1 MDWNEFFE
9 RTRLAA
15 GVESFSKLA
24 PMLGITD
31 GAIGHYR
38 QGRRIPQVWVVADA
52 LRIQGHPA
60 PEKAAIEIM
69 KKAALTSPER
79 TFWKRLA
86 ATATLL
92 ALGVLG
98 AAQQPVQAATR
109 AFEAAPTPYYAKSWM
124 GDGPTARLLP
134 ARLPH
139 RIAVGLG
146 CPAGHPSWYP
156 DCPGVPGYSV
166 SGTHQRSLAP
176 TLGALSVFA
185 LRGSAALHELREYLR
200 QRLRVRQDV
209 EHTAT
214 FERRLDH
221 QFVEIGRHVDA
232 AVGDAVVVRLR
243 RCEPFRAPL

>member
-109 AFEAAPTPYYAKSWM
+109 AFEAAPTPYYAKSGLRYW
-124 GDGPTARLLP
+124 TRLLRDWLAHKLHRPRP
-134 ARLPH
+134 A
-139 RIAVGLG
+139 
-146 CPAGHPSWYP
+146 P
-156 DCPGVPGYSV
+156 DCIE
-166 SGTHQRSLAP
+166 A
-176 TLGALSVFA
+176 
-185 LRGSAALHELREYLR
+185 
-200 QRLRVRQDV
+200 
-209 EHTAT
+209 
-214 FERRLDH
+214 
-221 QFVEIGRHVDA
+221 
-232 AVGDAVVVRLR
+232 
-243 RCEPFRAPL
+243 RAWI

>member
-92 ALGVLG
+92 AVGVLG
-98 AAQQPVQAATR
+98 GALQPAQAATAGFDAHPIHIMR
-109 AFEAAPTPYYAKSWM
+109 NNLLWW
-124 GDGPTARLLP
+124 GRLLRDWLAHKLHRPVP
-134 ARLPH
+134 A
-139 RIAVGLG
+139 A
-146 CPAGHPSWYP
+146 
-156 DCPGVPGYSV
+156 DCIE
-166 SGTHQRSLAP
+166 A
-176 TLGALSVFA
+176 
-185 LRGSAALHELREYLR
+185 
-200 QRLRVRQDV
+200 
-209 EHTAT
+209 
-214 FERRLDH
+214 
-221 QFVEIGRHVDA
+221 
-232 AVGDAVVVRLR
+232 
-243 RCEPFRAPL
+243 RAWI